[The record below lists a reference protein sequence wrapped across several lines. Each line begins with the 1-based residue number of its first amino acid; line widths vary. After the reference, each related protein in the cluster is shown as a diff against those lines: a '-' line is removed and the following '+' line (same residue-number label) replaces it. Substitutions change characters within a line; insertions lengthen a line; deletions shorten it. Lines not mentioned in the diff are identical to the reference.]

1 MILMTEIEE
10 VLTHLINNEDLLP
23 SFDGV
28 FGYELYIDLDRKT
41 LTLNNNSDRFIF
53 LGYYIAYQKEELIND
68 LLREIEREKLQR
80 KMIEKGLI

>member
-1 MILMTEIEE
+1 MTEIEE